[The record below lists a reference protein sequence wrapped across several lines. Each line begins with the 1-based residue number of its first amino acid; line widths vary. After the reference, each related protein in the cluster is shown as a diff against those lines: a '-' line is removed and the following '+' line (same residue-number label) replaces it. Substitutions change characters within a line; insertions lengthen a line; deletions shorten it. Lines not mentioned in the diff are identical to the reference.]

1 MKTVIRTYKIM
12 NTFTCTSYFPHLTYY
27 DSIKHANSKTVL
39 KKPSSSANEYNGNMF
54 DQCLISLKRIRDIN
68 ADFYVED
75 YIAKY
80 SIMGILDKASFKG
93 LIAYSIGEDLIEQA
107 DNVKLA
113 NLKITINNSVITY
126 IHPDNSTK
134 VVFSKDEDYY
144 LGFELNTLYLPVTNK
159 GFDISIEATINI
171 YTN

>member
-1 MKTVIRTYKIM
+1 MKTIKRTYKIT
-12 NTFTCTSYFPHLTYY
+12 NNFTYTSYFPHLTYY
-27 DSIKHANSKTVL
+27 DGIRYANSKTVL
-39 KKPSSSANEYNGNMF
+39 KKPSSSAEYHGNMF

-80 SIMGILDKASFKG
+80 SIMKVLDKASFKG
-93 LIAYSIGEDLIEQA
+93 LIAYSIDEDLIEQA
-107 DNVKLA
+107 DDLELA
-113 NLKITINNSVITY
+113 KLKITIDNSVITY

-134 VVFSKDEDYY
+134 VVFSKDECYY

-159 GFDISIEATINI
+159 GFNISIEATINS